1 MVAAAVVV
9 GCLLWRVV
17 RRPLSYDAAAISLVV
32 ELEQVELVVMEVMAL

>member
-17 RRPLSYDAAAISLVV
+17 RLPLSYDAAAISLVV
-32 ELEQVELVVMEVMAL
+32 ELEVEVVMEVMAL

>member
-1 MVAAAVVV
+1 MVAAVVV

-32 ELEQVELVVMEVMAL
+32 VEVEVVLMEVMAL

>member
-17 RRPLSYDAAAISLVV
+17 RLPLSYDAAAISLVV
-32 ELEQVELVVMEVMAL
+32 VEVEVVMEVMAL